1 MKRLLVTSL
10 LVTFLLASCSQ
21 ALPAD
26 GETVSWAQAVDLL
39 HGGHV
44 TAVFQAH
51 SLDVTLTLD
60 SGASVH
66 TVEPYIDA
74 IFEEI
79 ASCGAA
85 CAGVAQ
91 ATE

>member
-1 MKRLLVTSL
+1 MKYLLLILILIAFSL
-10 LVTFLLASCSQ
+10 AACNP

-39 HGGHV
+39 HSGRV

-51 SLDVTLTLD
+51 SLDVTFTLD

-79 ASCGAA
+79 AACGET
-85 CAGVAQ
+85 CAGIAQ